1 MKMTKKIALI
11 GWVLGVI
18 VICSFLPFG
27 KDNLMVGISSIL
39 LVPELIKED
48 YTQNKIKETLKLI
61 LVCFVLSTAASIFS
75 FNLYI
80 GTILTLMISF
90 CIYYFYTYE
99 DRESQSMIFMI
110 YYILIL
116 SIPMKNLSQLPM
128 RMLCTIYGAIVAM
141 VLYFV
146 IYRTNRM
153 KLANKRVGKAIRDLK
168 SFKENEISLNEIIR
182 NLECAEDNLIKN
194 MEKDFKDKHNL
205 LKQQIIIE
213 LIKNIAYLSEEE
225 SVGNIVGYDDILDK
239 INELYSNTIKFEE
252 FEKEILEFEKNNYE
266 NKLLSKVIRKFIV
279 IYKKILQ
286 ENSYIVNKSIFKQ
299 ILKEYSTNFNLNYKL
314 HFSMESIK
322 MNLAIK
328 GSILTTIAVFVVF
341 YFNIPNG
348 RWILYTITVTYLPF
362 SDLGV
367 KKLSDRIWGTAI
379 GFILSIIIFTIS
391 HNTIFIIVCI
401 LIALYF
407 SIYYVP
413 YNKRAIFI
421 TFTAIA
427 GDYFIQP
434 TESYVTICIYR
445 LAFVILAAAITYIV
459 LKFIWP
465 INVRKSINI
474 LKRNYEDLNKLIS
487 SDKNINQNKVYK
499 ILVINK
505 LLRRRTEF
513 LSKYTDTKEILEIS
527 KIVKEKYK
535 YFNYII

>member
-1 MKMTKKIALI
+1 MTKKLALI
-11 GWVLGVI
+11 AWILGVI
-18 VICSFLPFG
+18 AICSFLPFG
-27 KDNLMVGISSIL
+27 RDNLMVAMSSIL

-48 YTQNKIKETLKLI
+48 YTQNKLNETFKLI
-61 LVCFVLSTAASIFS
+61 VVCFVLSTAASIFS

-80 GTILTLMISF
+80 GTILTLIISF

-128 RMLCTIYGAIVAM
+128 RMLCTIYGAILAM
-141 VLYFV
+141 VLYFI
-146 IYRTNRM
+146 IYRTNRT
-153 KLANKRVGKAIRDLK
+153 KLANKRVEKAINDLK
-168 SFKENEISLNEIIR
+168 LFKDEKNKISLNEVIR
-182 NLECAEDNLIKN
+182 SLECAEDDLIKN
-194 MEKDFKDKHNL
+194 MEKDFKNKNNL
-205 LKQQIIIE
+205 LKEEITIE
-213 LIKNIAYLSEEE
+213 LIKNIVYLLEEE
-225 SVGNIVGYDDILDK
+225 SVENIIEYSEILDK
-239 INELYSNTIKFEE
+239 INSLYNNRIEFKE
-252 FEKEILEFEKNNYE
+252 FEKEILKFEKNNCE
-266 NKLLSKVIRKFIV
+266 NEILNKIVRNFIV
-279 IYKKILQ
+279 IYQKLPQ
-286 ENSYIVNKSIFKQ
+286 ESLYVVNKNSFKQ
-299 ILKEYSTNFNLNYKL
+299 IVKEYSTNFNLNYKL

-328 GSILTTIAVFVVF
+328 GSILTTIAVFIVF

-379 GFILSIIIFTIS
+379 GFILSILIFTVS
-391 HNTIFIIVCI
+391 HNAFFIIVCI
-401 LIALYF
+401 LISLYF
-407 SIYYVP
+407 SIYYIP

-427 GDYFIQP
+427 SDYFIVP
-434 TESYVTICIYR
+434 TESYITICIYR
-445 LAFVILAAAITYIV
+445 LIFVILAATITYVV

-465 INVRKSINI
+465 VNVKKSVAI
-474 LKRNYEDLNKLIS
+474 LKVNYEDLNKLIS
-487 SDKNINQNKVYK
+487 DNKNINQKEIYK

-505 LLRRRTEF
+505 LLKRRREF

-527 KIVKEKYK
+527 QKVKGKYK